1 MLPTKADRVRKADAL
16 GDGTY
21 LPRSAR
27 IDNFFGVKKRR
38 RGRVITSAP
47 HASSGPTPSTST
59 STSFPAS
66 SYLVQ
71 DTVALSSK
79 LSDLVLFSTGDING
93 EPSSPPRSSLPGPLS
108 PPSPSSSTTLVSN
121 SGPSPPPAYLPAP
134 THVPVPLASVNASA
148 AQTSLALVSLNL
160 DTDVIFQGYPSM
172 TSIFLRLNDAMS
184 TVVRG
189 CVYHEVMV
197 GSQAPDHC
205 ELWRC
210 TAGLLHKNSEFKK
223 RFTVNLH
230 AGYGACCY
238 DCWTPQDQAFK
249 HGFSR
254 CGGKGRAQ
262 WESWW
267 RGVPYLVFR
276 TRYLRA
282 RVFLALGLR
291 EDAFSSID
299 LFASWL
305 TLAAH
310 SMTNPNRDIR
320 VTNLL
325 TLVFVYFEL
334 RAEGKLRCYEGGWWV
349 I

>member
-189 CVYHEVMV
+189 S
-197 GSQAPDHC
+197 G
-205 ELWRC
+205 
-210 TAGLLHKNSEFKK
+210 
-223 RFTVNLH
+223 
-230 AGYGACCY
+230 GAL
-238 DCWTPQDQAFK
+238 QDT
-249 HGFSR
+249 G
-254 CGGKGRAQ
+254 
-262 WESWW
+262 
-267 RGVPYLVFR
+267 
-276 TRYLRA
+276 
-282 RVFLALGLR
+282 
-291 EDAFSSID
+291 
-299 LFASWL
+299 
-305 TLAAH
+305 LAATTVGRLKIRP
-310 SMTNPNRDIR
+310 SSTGFPVAEERDELSGNR
-320 VTNLL
+320 
-325 TLVFVYFEL
+325 
-334 RAEGKLRCYEGGWWV
+334 GGGGFPTSFSERGT
-349 I
+349 